1 MKILIK
7 GAGDLATGV
16 AAELYE
22 AGHQIIMTEIAV
34 PLTVRRQVAFSK
46 AVYDSQTTVEGITAR
61 LVQNYEEACMV
72 LEKKEIAVI
81 VDPDASIREVYQ
93 PDVIVDAILAKRN
106 IGTGI
111 LDAPCVIALGPGF
124 EGGND
129 CYAVIE
135 TMRGSTLGRPIYE
148 GKAIPNTG
156 VPGIIGGYGLERLI
170 KASADGSMKAVAHI
184 GDIVKKG
191 DILAI
196 TGRKEVYA
204 QIDGII
210 RGMLQDGV
218 AVTEGM
224 KIGDVDPRTD
234 SSLVYLISDKS
245 RKIGRGVKEAIR
257 RYFYS
262 DIGIVLLAA
271 GKSKR
276 YGSNK
281 LLAEVDGKQM
291 FMHIT
296 DLAAGYPACGKV
308 IVTRFPE
315 IEDYAEKK
323 GIHVVKNEH
332 PEEGISYSLRL
343 GLSAILKNAPDIKGV
358 LFAVCD
364 QPYLEERSMEKMLEL
379 AYQNQDKIICAASE
393 GENGNPVYWGKIYF
407 PELMETSGDVGGKQ
421 IMRKYESDVIR
432 CQIPKN
438 ELKDV
443 DKVNS

>member
-46 AVYDSQTTVEGITAR
+46 AVYDKCATVEGITAR
-61 LVQNYEEACMV
+61 LVKDYEEACRV
-72 LEKKEIAVI
+72 LEQKEIAVI
-81 VDPDASIREVYQ
+81 VDPEALIRKCFQ
-93 PDVIVDAILAKRN
+93 PDVIVDAILAKKN
-106 IGTGI
+106 LGTTSA
-111 LDAPCVIALGPGF
+111 DAPCVIALGPGF
-124 EGGND
+124 EAGKD

-156 VPGIIGGYGLERLI
+156 VPGIIGGYGIERLI
-170 KASADGSMKAVAHI
+170 KASADGKMKAVAHI

-191 DILAI
+191 DVLAI
-196 TGRKEVYA
+196 TGEKEVYA

-218 AVTEGM
+218 TVTEGM

-234 SSLVYLISDKS
+234 PALVYLISDKS
-245 RKIGRGVKEAIR
+245 RKIGKGVKEAIR
-257 RYFYS
+257 NYYYS
-262 DIGIVLLAA
+262 NMGIVLLAA
-271 GKSKR
+271 GMSKR

-281 LLAEVDGKQM
+281 LLADVNGKPM
-291 FMHIT
+291 FTHLV
-296 DLAAGYPACGKV
+296 DLAAGYPGTEKV

-315 IEDYAEKK
+315 IEAYAENA
-323 GIHVVKNEH
+323 GINVVRNEH
-332 PEEGISYSLRL
+332 PQEGISWSLRL
-343 GLSAILKNAPDIKGV
+343 GLAEIRKKNPDVTGV
-358 LFAVCD
+358 VFAVCD
-364 QPYLEERSMEKMLEL
+364 QPYLEDRSMELIFEQ
-379 AYQNQDKIICAASE
+379 AYQNPDRIVCAASE
-393 GENGNPVYWGKIYF
+393 EGKGNPVYWGKKYF
-407 PELMETSGDVGGKQ
+407 PELMNTSGDIGGKQ
-421 IMRKYESDVIR
+421 IMKKHEEEIILCR
-432 CQIPKN
+432 IPKN